1 MFGWREREGKWRKKG
16 RRKKRWETKFLFF
29 FFSGEAK
36 NQRKG
41 KWEERENGG
50 VGGMGMRENEWSGWE
65 RKEEV
70 GETREKIK
78 KKINNIYIII
88 IK

>member
-1 MFGWREREGKWRKKG
+1 
-16 RRKKRWETKFLFF
+16 
-29 FFSGEAK
+29 
-36 NQRKG
+36 
-41 KWEERENGG
+41 
-50 VGGMGMRENEWSGWE
+50 MRENEWSGWE